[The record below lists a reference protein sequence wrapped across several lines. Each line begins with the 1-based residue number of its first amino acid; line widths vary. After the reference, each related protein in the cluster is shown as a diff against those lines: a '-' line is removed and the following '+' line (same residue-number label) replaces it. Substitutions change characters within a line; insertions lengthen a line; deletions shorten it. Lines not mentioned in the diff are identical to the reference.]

1 MESIRMVE
9 IFDDKENF
17 QVEINVNEVDVEV
30 VDVGKVVNI
39 GNCNELVYIIIV
51 MVLVKVNNCNLD

>member
-1 MESIRMVE
+1 MVE